1 MIVAC
6 EWCTA
11 AADSVAARSVIES
24 LSAEQRQ
31 AIANRLG
38 LPACPRTLCAKC
50 TLQVVS
56 WANES
61 ITFQSQKPD

>member
-1 MIVAC
+1 MIAVC
-6 EWCTA
+6 EWCTSL
-11 AADSVAARSVIES
+11 ADSVAARSVLEA
-24 LSAEQRQ
+24 LSAEQQQ
-31 AIANRLG
+31 AVATRLG

-61 ITFQSQKPD
+61 ITSQSQKPD